1 MVKFGPLV
9 ASIHSFLFYNHL
21 LRCVYTRCL
30 HVRFP
35 LLRCI
40 FEELTVVGW
49 WGGWSKCKNACVNSI
64 CKRALNSFQRKKYFQ
79 RLKFKEKLNIKN
91 MNLTDSRG
99 SFKYQIYKLLIIL
112 ISLLLNLNKY
122 SDKSYQFFEYLKL
135 YKR

>member
-1 MVKFGPLV
+1 MALLLLQF
-9 ASIHSFLFYNHL
+9 IHSFLQSSFKV
-21 LRCVYTRCL
+21 CVHTLFTRA
-30 HVRFP
+30 FS
-35 LLRCI
+35 I
-40 FEELTVVGW
+40 IAMYFWGAYVGW
-49 WGGWSKCKNACVNSI
+49 LVGWSKCKNACVNSI

-99 SFKYQIYKLLIIL
+99 SFRYQIYKLLIIL

-122 SDKSYQFFEYLKL
+122 SDKSYQFFECLKL